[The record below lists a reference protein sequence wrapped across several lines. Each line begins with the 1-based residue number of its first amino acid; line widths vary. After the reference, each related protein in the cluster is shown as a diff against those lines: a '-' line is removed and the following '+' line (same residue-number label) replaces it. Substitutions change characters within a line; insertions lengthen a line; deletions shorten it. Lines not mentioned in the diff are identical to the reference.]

1 MQPYYSVTNMK
12 PAAVFALIYDVYRSH
27 AFHTDIPHTTLNQV
41 FVFGRLVHLSVI
53 PLGSLAFYHFFF
65 FFFFF

>member
-1 MQPYYSVTNMK
+1 MQPYCSVANMK

-41 FVFGRLVHLSVI
+41 FVFGRLVPLSVI
-53 PLGSLAFYHFFF
+53 PLGLLAFYHRFFGGGF
-65 FFFFF
+65 

>member
-27 AFHTDIPHTTLNQV
+27 ASILISHTHNT
-41 FVFGRLVHLSVI
+41 
-53 PLGSLAFYHFFF
+53 
-65 FFFFF
+65 